1 MKLSVE
7 LQVMIW
13 NHFRAGE
20 RLALVSVPSKS
31 DVKAGNS
38 QVLERIGIDHLIK
51 LAPDCRVL
59 GWIGM
64 AILVL
69 ERMVMTKS

>member
-1 MKLSVE
+1 ML
-7 LQVMIW
+7 
-13 NHFRAGE
+13 
-20 RLALVSVPSKS
+20 VPSRR
-31 DVKAGNS
+31 DVRAGNS
-38 QVLERIGIDHLIK
+38 QILERIGIDHLGR
-51 LAPDCRVL
+51 LAMDDRVL